1 MAQFIQNI
9 LWNSVEGFVE
19 AGKRSAGEY
28 AGNALIKAGDAIE
41 NGGRSVGNG
50 KSSFC
55 HIRRVLVSPKQNQ
68 SNIAIVGLERKATK
82 YGSSL
87 SGQTYQPSPKA
98 LPSTARKPA
107 IKRSNSVP
115 ASSKPTTGGK
125 SLAAPTSKV
134 PLGAKKYPGNSVN
147 SAKSAVGKPLNGAKS
162 AVTKSSLPKPFP
174 NNVPYGTK
182 ITPQSTQKP
191 AQRNSPYPQSKPS
204 GAPVKPGAPKP
215 FSAPTSVNGKSAPA
229 GNVRSKPVDTSKPYP
244 GTSTLP
250 GQANKTPVRPKRYA
264 PAPLLGSQVKEGEK
278 MMHIAV

>member
-50 KSSFC
+50 
-55 HIRRVLVSPKQNQ
+55 IERR
-68 SNIAIVGLERKATK
+68 ATK

-125 SLAAPTSKV
+125 SLAGPTSKV
-134 PLGAKKYPGNSVN
+134 PLGAKKYPGGRSANIAGNSIN
-147 SAKSAVGKPLNGAKS
+147 GAKSAVGKPLNGAKS
-162 AVTKSSLPKPFP
+162 TVAKPSLPKPYP
-174 NNVPYGTK
+174 NNVPFGTK

-191 AQRNSPYPQSKPS
+191 AQKNSAYPQSKPS
-204 GAPVKPGAPKP
+204 GTPVKPGAPKP
-215 FSAPTSVNGKSAPA
+215 FSAPSSVNGKPAPA
-229 GNVRSKPVDTSKPYP
+229 GNIKSKPVDTSKPYP

-250 GQANKTPVRPKRYA
+250 GQASKTPVRRRYT
-264 PAPLLGSQVKEGEK
+264 PAPRLGPQVKEGEK